1 MLDTTLDSVTSA
13 LKRARARLH
22 GVRPQA
28 EPSGDALVARFVR
41 AYQEADID
49 GLIAL
54 LTDDV
59 FMTMPPLPLE
69 YRGLGAVAEFM
80 ARVFASGRRTLV
92 PASANGGQPA
102 FGVYAG
108 GRGSGLI
115 VLTVRGDRVAGM
127 TRFEP
132 DVFGWFSLPEC
143 LSS

>member
-1 MLDTTLDSVTSA
+1 
-13 LKRARARLH
+13 
-22 GVRPQA
+22 
-28 EPSGDALVARFVR
+28 
-41 AYQEADID
+41 
-49 GLIAL
+49 
-54 LTDDV
+54 
-59 FMTMPPLPLE
+59 MPPLPLE
-69 YRGLGAVAEFM
+69 YRGPDAVAEFM

-92 PASANGGQPA
+92 PAWANGGQPA

-115 VLTVRGDRVAGM
+115 VLTVSGERIGGM